1 MAIASDVA
9 AQVAAIVGTVMT
21 GMSPNSILV
30 NFVVS
35 RALPPPTP
43 IRKSADCNV
52 SFFASSFVTA

>member
-9 AQVAAIVGTVMT
+9 AQVAAMVGTVMT
-21 GMSPNSILV
+21 GISPNAILV

-43 IRKSADCNV
+43 IRKSAACKD
-52 SFFASSFVTA
+52 SFFANSFVTA